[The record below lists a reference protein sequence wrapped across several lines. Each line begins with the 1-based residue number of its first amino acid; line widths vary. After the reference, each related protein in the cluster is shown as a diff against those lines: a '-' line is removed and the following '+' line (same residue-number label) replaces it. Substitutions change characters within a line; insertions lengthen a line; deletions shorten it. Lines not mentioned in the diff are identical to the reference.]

1 MDCYRRKHALI
12 FGSSMIGT
20 LIYKFIYFTPDD
32 KEEQGDTEVTVKKI
46 VKTTGEKVKKESD
59 SWRQENSGEQAGGK
73 DLGQEKS
80 RSGTGDGYKDEHEAD
95 DEYEDQAENDNE
107 EENGEADDDEDD
119 DLSAGEE
126 DDKDEKGTVPE
137 AIPEDAIF
145 IPLGLVH
152 QRPPSFYKGTDPEWQ
167 SFVDFAR
174 DRKRGHFVRSML
186 TLTSLHKYMVP
197 ITIDR

>member
-1 MDCYRRKHALI
+1 
-12 FGSSMIGT
+12 MIGT

-46 VKTTGEKVKKESD
+46 VKTTGEKVKKDSD
-59 SWRQENSGEQAGGK
+59 GWRQENSGEQAGGK

-80 RSGTGDGYKDEHEAD
+80 RGGTRDGYKDEHEAD
-95 DEYEDQAENDNE
+95 GEYEDQAENDNE
-107 EENGEADDDEDD
+107 EEVGDADADADDEDD
-119 DLSAGEE
+119 DELAEEE
-126 DDKDEKGTVPE
+126 DDKDEEGSISE

-152 QRPPSFYKGTDPEWQ
+152 QRRPSFYKGTDPEWQ

-174 DRKRGHFVRSML
+174 DRKRGRFVRSML
-186 TLTSLHKYMVP
+186 TFTSLHKYMVQ